1 MNELLASP
9 LADQPGAQA
18 HPVQQVGNS
27 SVKRPAVIVIAPPW
41 PRSGTARVVQNQI
54 DYYRQRGFQ
63 IFFVGVPFLWVYMNT
78 HHIWDDITQG
88 IQDFGADREFIA
100 ALELRSYN
108 AAKYVTSLRHA
119 FRGTAL
125 DWQIGIARCTRLP
138 ADAIRLFRDTPIAL
152 LHVNHVYTLGFALRL
167 RRKLTGRGARVPII
181 LDTHDIQS
189 HLLLERGDINPWTRK
204 QDSLER
210 LVKSEIA
217 MTQKADVLIH
227 LSVDDIKFFQ
237 SHLPKKPHILSLPTI
252 DESFVAKV
260 KAAPPQ
266 AETIDLLFVGQS
278 HAPNLAAL
286 KWFFEEVWPLIGD
299 RGYRLTIVG
308 QIDMFV
314 RIYAPEIHQAFRS
327 NFVGP
332 VAELAP
338 LYRAARCVFAPM
350 VSGTGISIKTIE
362 ALALGKPFVGT
373 SKAYRGMP
381 MDRIEQAGLHAYDTP
396 QAFADAIA
404 HALSDEQGG
413 AAASRAAYDNLFSK
427 QAAFSSR
434 EEAFRLAR
442 AARNRVRN

>member
-189 HLLLERGDINPWTRK
+189 HLLLERGDINPW
-204 QDSLER
+204 
-210 LVKSEIA
+210 
-217 MTQKADVLIH
+217 
-227 LSVDDIKFFQ
+227 
-237 SHLPKKPHILSLPTI
+237 
-252 DESFVAKV
+252 
-260 KAAPPQ
+260 
-266 AETIDLLFVGQS
+266 
-278 HAPNLAAL
+278 
-286 KWFFEEVWPLIGD
+286 
-299 RGYRLTIVG
+299 
-308 QIDMFV
+308 
-314 RIYAPEIHQAFRS
+314 
-327 NFVGP
+327 
-332 VAELAP
+332 
-338 LYRAARCVFAPM
+338 
-350 VSGTGISIKTIE
+350 
-362 ALALGKPFVGT
+362 
-373 SKAYRGMP
+373 
-381 MDRIEQAGLHAYDTP
+381 
-396 QAFADAIA
+396 
-404 HALSDEQGG
+404 
-413 AAASRAAYDNLFSK
+413 
-427 QAAFSSR
+427 
-434 EEAFRLAR
+434 
-442 AARNRVRN
+442 